1 VGKGEKMQGYA
12 GKIIEINLSTSAQT
26 VILLDEDLARECI
39 GGIGFNARILYD
51 NIPPGTDALA
61 PENVLVFGVGTLVGS
76 PFPTASRTEASAKSP
91 QTGGFGTS
99 NSGAFFGTS
108 LKNAGYDVLVIKGK
122 APNPVYIHIDNE
134 IVEIIDADGLWG
146 KDAWEAVDLLKNKHY
161 GAEIALI
168 GPAGENQVRF
178 ASIENGY
185 YDGWGRTGL
194 GAVMGAKNLKAIAV
208 NGSRGIEPENPR
220 ALLKVTGKGQERIKA
235 ASSYIP
241 FSEYGTMNATI
252 PYGNFNA
259 VSTHNFSRETLPDWK
274 KTAGR
279 QIVDTY
285 GTRHIACQSCIIA
298 CGHLA
303 EITEGEYAGT
313 QVKALEITPTTSF
326 SGNAGLS
333 TEAAIKA
340 AEICQRMG
348 MDMVSTGSLIAF
360 ATELYQQG
368 IISRADVG
376 YELEF
381 GKEDSAFTLME
392 DIARKRGFG
401 AILAEGVKRAAAQI
415 PGAEDYAIQIKGL
428 ELPMIDPRGRWS
440 TWTLGMLTNIR
451 GGDHLRCRNPVE
463 NLRYNENDEAMSKE
477 RFGFNQA
484 MYDRLDMP
492 EDLKAIAIDLEE
504 DTVNIALMSV
514 WAENLINLFN
524 AVGVCIRPP
533 VMETIGPTIL
543 ADAVN
548 AFTGIDIIPQGL
560 MWSAERTWNLIKM
573 FNLREGEKSDDSKFP
588 RRFYKEAIAGKTL
601 DEDNVQG
608 IMEEYYEA
616 RGWDKTGCP
625 NPDTLLRFNLD
636 FAIR

>member
-1 VGKGEKMQGYA
+1 MQGYA
-12 GKIIEINLSTSAQT
+12 GKIMEINLSTSAQT
-26 VILLDEDLARECI
+26 VYILDEDLARECI

-51 NIPPGTDALA
+51 NIPPGIDALA
-61 PENVLVFGVGTLVGS
+61 PENVLVFGVGALVGS

-99 NSGAFFGTS
+99 NSGAFFGMR
-108 LKNAGYDVLVIKGK
+108 LKNAGYDALIIKGK
-122 APNPVYIHIDNE
+122 ASNPVYIHIDNE
-134 IVEIIDADGLWG
+134 RVEIIEADWIWG
-146 KDAWEAVDLLKNKHY
+146 KDAWETVDRLKKKHY

-168 GPAGENQVRF
+168 GPAGENLVRF

-194 GAVMGAKNLKAIAV
+194 GAVMGSKNLKAIAV
-208 NGSRGIEPENPR
+208 NGSMGIEPDNPR
-220 ALLKVTGKGQERIKA
+220 ALLEATRKGQERIKS
-235 ASSYIP
+235 ASSYLP
-241 FSEYGTMNATI
+241 FTEYGTMNATI

-279 QIVDTY
+279 QIVDSY
-285 GTRHIACQSCIIA
+285 GTHHIACQSCIIA

-303 EITEGEYAGT
+303 EITEGKYAGT

-326 SGNAGLS
+326 SGNAGLG

-340 AEICQRMG
+340 AEICQRLG
-348 MDMVSTGSLIAF
+348 MDMVSTGSMIAF
-360 ATELYQQG
+360 ATELYQKG
-368 IISRADVG
+368 IINQADVG
-376 YELEF
+376 YELDF
-381 GKEDSAFTLME
+381 GNEDTAFALME
-392 DIARKRGFG
+392 DIARKRGLG
-401 AILAEGVKRAAAQI
+401 AVLAEGVKRAAAMI
-415 PGAEDYAIQIKGL
+415 PGAEDYAIQVKGL
-428 ELPMIDPRGRWS
+428 EIPMIDPRGRWS

-463 NLRYNENDEAMSKE
+463 NLRYNESNEGLSSE
-477 RFGFNQA
+477 RFGFKPS
-484 MYDRLDMP
+484 MYEKLDMP
-492 EDLKAIAIDLEE
+492 EDLKMAAIDMEE
-504 DTVNIALMSV
+504 DTVNIALMAV

-533 VMETIGPTIL
+533 VMEALGPTIL

-601 DEDNVQG
+601 DEEKVQSVV
-608 IMEEYYEA
+608 EEYYEA
-616 RGWDKTGCP
+616 RGWDHTGCP
-625 NPDTLLRFNLD
+625 YPETLLRFNLD
-636 FAIR
+636 FMNR